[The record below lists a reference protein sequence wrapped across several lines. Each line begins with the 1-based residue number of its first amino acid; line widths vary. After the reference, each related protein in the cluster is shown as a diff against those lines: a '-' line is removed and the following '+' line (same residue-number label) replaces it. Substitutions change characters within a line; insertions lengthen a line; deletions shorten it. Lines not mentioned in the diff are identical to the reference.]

1 MLTLFYILNGTSEMD
16 IDETIEETGSC
27 QCGAIKF
34 KVSGNVMFN
43 ALCHCKA
50 CSHNRGMSPVH
61 LIGVTP
67 PSSLQLTEGHEHL
80 KLAKGYGK
88 MRHKFCSKCGCIV
101 YQYPKHANFRAIL
114 PTNFHLEAEDG
125 IDCRLPEEYTP
136 KAQVNYENRH
146 QDYHDDLPKFK
157 EFPPHKRLDNSGYD
171 IHLGTFY

>member
-61 LIGVTP
+61 LIGVSP
-67 PSSLQLTEGHEHL
+67 ASAFEIIEGEEL
-80 KLAKGYGK
+80 VTKVNGYGK
-88 MRHKFCSKCGCIV
+88 MRHVFCSKCGVMVC
-101 YQYPKHANFRAIL
+101 QYP
-114 PTNFHLEAEDG
+114 EG
-125 IDCRLPEEYTP
+125 M
-136 KAQVNYENRH
+136 
-146 QDYHDDLPKFK
+146 
-157 EFPPHKRLDNSGYD
+157 
-171 IHLGTFY
+171 